1 MREEEASNVRIDKRI
16 KKVQESMLGNEAL
29 GESLDE
35 PAASELMSWGLK
47 SAAGIAS
54 STQDM
59 DDETAELTIADRLKA
74 LRKLMRH
81 LGRLLGEAKD
91 LDEEARVWLWNSV
104 QTHARQL
111 YGEGLQF
118 PALEDVMKRLSKG
131 ESPRQIIASLRDMFE
146 NQKNL

>member
-1 MREEEASNVRIDKRI
+1 MRDETASNDRINKRI
-16 KKVQESMLGNEAL
+16 QKVQETMLGNEAL

-35 PAASELMSWGLK
+35 PAAKELMSWGLK
-47 SAAGIAS
+47 GAAGIVS
-54 STQDM
+54 STEGM
-59 DDETAELTIADRLKA
+59 DDETAELSMADRLKA

-91 LDEEARVWLWNSV
+91 LDQEGRLWLWNSV

-118 PALEDVMKRLSKG
+118 PALEDVMGRLSQG
-131 ESPRQIIASLRDMFE
+131 ESPRQIIASLRELFE
-146 NQKNL
+146 KQNN